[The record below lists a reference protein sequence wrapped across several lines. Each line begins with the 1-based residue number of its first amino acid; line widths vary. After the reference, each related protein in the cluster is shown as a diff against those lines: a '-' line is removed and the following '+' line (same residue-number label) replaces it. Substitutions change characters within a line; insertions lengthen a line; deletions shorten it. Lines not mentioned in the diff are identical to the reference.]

1 MESDKKVVMQ
11 LFCKGTF
18 VDGDDPGRP
27 DVLGAYPDE
36 VCRGIAAYAGVSART
51 EDNVLIVEIPLPDGD
66 SPAAAEAPSAELGRG
81 FFNAFN
87 IMPKDLDD

>member
-1 MESDKKVVMQ
+1 MQ

-18 VDGDDPGRP
+18 VDGDDPRCP

-36 VCRGIAAYAGVSART
+36 VCRGIAAYAGGSART
-51 EDNVLIVEIPLPDGD
+51 EDNVLIVEIPLPDGG